1 MERLSGETLL
11 TYVGGRASGAVPSVA
26 CVSTDSRKIGRE
38 CLFIPLK
45 GERMDGHDFIRMAA
59 ENGAVCALSH
69 RTDIG
74 DVGIPVI
81 YVEDTGK
88 ALCDLAGA
96 YLRALA
102 IPVIGVTGSVG
113 KTTTREMI
121 AAVMEQ
127 KYKTLQPEG
136 NFNNEIGLPLTILRL
151 DRSYELAVLELGMS
165 HAGEIERLSKI
176 AQPAAAVITNIGVSH
191 IENLGS
197 KEAILNAKLEIL
209 KGMKP
214 GSPVALCGDD
224 PLLRRVAP
232 FIPFQT
238 VLYGIENDGNVR
250 AEDIQETPL
259 ETRFT
264 VCTKYMSFPVTLN
277 VPGRHN
283 IKNALAAAVCGIQ
296 FGLTTDEIALGLTR
310 YRAGGMRQHRY
321 ERGGFSIIE
330 DCYNASPDSMRA
342 AFDVMKCTPCAGR
355 RIAVL
360 GGMCELGAYAA
371 RLHEEVGAAAAG
383 AAAALYL
390 FGEGAEGYRHGAC
403 AAGMEEA
410 DIHLFDTHTAL
421 AEQLADD
428 ARAGDLLLFKGSRAM
443 RMEEA
448 LALFLQKTGV

>member
-136 NFNNEIGLPLTILRL
+136 NFNNEIGLPLTMLAGLYLHWSVPMTYLVMYLSEDIIKCSAYLL
-151 DRSYELAVLELGMS
+151 HFRSYKW
-165 HAGEIERLSKI
+165 IR
-176 AQPAAAVITNIGVSH
+176 PVI
-191 IENLGS
+191 
-197 KEAILNAKLEIL
+197 
-209 KGMKP
+209 
-214 GSPVALCGDD
+214 
-224 PLLRRVAP
+224 
-232 FIPFQT
+232 
-238 VLYGIENDGNVR
+238 
-250 AEDIQETPL
+250 
-259 ETRFT
+259 
-264 VCTKYMSFPVTLN
+264 
-277 VPGRHN
+277 
-283 IKNALAAAVCGIQ
+283 
-296 FGLTTDEIALGLTR
+296 
-310 YRAGGMRQHRY
+310 
-321 ERGGFSIIE
+321 
-330 DCYNASPDSMRA
+330 
-342 AFDVMKCTPCAGR
+342 
-355 RIAVL
+355 
-360 GGMCELGAYAA
+360 
-371 RLHEEVGAAAAG
+371 
-383 AAAALYL
+383 
-390 FGEGAEGYRHGAC
+390 
-403 AAGMEEA
+403 
-410 DIHLFDTHTAL
+410 
-421 AEQLADD
+421 
-428 ARAGDLLLFKGSRAM
+428 
-443 RMEEA
+443 
-448 LALFLQKTGV
+448 